1 MKEVD
6 IHRVYFLGIGGIGM
20 SALARY
26 FKSKGKEVAG
36 YDRTSTPLTDKL
48 GREGIDIH
56 FRDDISIIPDIYRS
70 TLNTLIVYTPAIPV
84 SNSEYKYFVENG
96 YHVLKRAKVLGKIM
110 EMHKAIAVA
119 GTHGKTTISSMI
131 TQIFTHSGIAC
142 NAFLGGIAKNFN
154 SNLVLDRKSD
164 YFIAEAD
171 EFDRSFLTLFPDY
184 AVVSS
189 LDDDHLDVYGERKNM
204 VASFNQFISQVKPKG
219 VLILKNG
226 LDLKIPPGRNVF
238 RYALTDKCDY
248 YAFDIVRKGMYNK
261 FSIHTPDGDYTKI
274 ELGVHGMLN
283 IENAIAAWAISQQAG
298 IAINAIRR
306 ALQNFQGVIRRFDIM
321 INNETT
327 LFIDDYAHHPEE
339 LRAFI
344 TSVREIVPGKVITGI
359 FQPHLYSRTRDF
371 AAGFSQ
377 SLSLLDNVVLL
388 DIYPAREQPIP
399 GVSSKLIYEGLTNK
413 GLKINCSKGQ
423 VFKVVEEL
431 KPGVLLTMGA
441 GDIDQIVEPLKELL
455 IRMMT

>member
-1 MKEVD
+1 
-6 IHRVYFLGIGGIGM
+6 
-20 SALARY
+20 
-26 FKSKGKEVAG
+26 
-36 YDRTSTPLTDKL
+36 
-48 GREGIDIH
+48 
-56 FRDDISIIPDIYRS
+56 
-70 TLNTLIVYTPAIPV
+70 
-84 SNSEYKYFVENG
+84 
-96 YHVLKRAKVLGKIM
+96 
-110 EMHKAIAVA
+110 
-119 GTHGKTTISSMI
+119 
-131 TQIFTHSGIAC
+131 
-142 NAFLGGIAKNFN
+142 
-154 SNLVLDRKSD
+154 
-164 YFIAEAD
+164 
-171 EFDRSFLTLFPDY
+171 
-184 AVVSS
+184 
-189 LDDDHLDVYGERKNM
+189 
-204 VASFNQFISQVKPKG
+204 
-219 VLILKNG
+219 
-226 LDLKIPPGRNVF
+226 
-238 RYALTDKCDY
+238 
-248 YAFDIVRKGMYNK
+248 
-261 FSIHTPDGDYTKI
+261 
-274 ELGVHGMLN
+274 
-283 IENAIAAWAISQQAG
+283 
-298 IAINAIRR
+298 
-306 ALQNFQGVIRRFDIM
+306 M